1 MFKTT
6 SAAAGAV
13 PRKEHL
19 ASKSKTS
26 SEKLSSRKKQAT
38 SEQNEKGKDQP
49 RLPREMQN
57 RIATLAAK
65 KMSEECEEKITK
77 VLGSGWESSPTVTME
92 LTKAGLKDILA
103 RMATEDEQNVN
114 HQILPTVV

>member
-6 SAAAGAV
+6 SAAAGTV

-57 RIATLAAK
+57 RIATLAEK
-65 KMSEECEEKITK
+65 TSEEFEEKITK